1 MVKLQ
6 QLAQWRS
13 GNAGVCK
20 TSMQGFDSPL
30 CLIKQ
35 ILGQKSKGG
44 GSPANGRRWRDFA
57 EAQDSLAKRDPAL
70 QDLPRLKKQIPG
82 LKNMSER
89 ERSFPETAVTEVVK
103 YTGLMGGLMGLF
115 SGEWLVGAA
124 GAALALVA
132 HLIGKKE

>member
-1 MVKLQ
+1 
-6 QLAQWRS
+6 
-13 GNAGVCK
+13 
-20 TSMQGFDSPL
+20 MQGSL
-30 CLIKQ
+30 
-35 ILGQKSKGG
+35 
-44 GSPANGRRWRDFA
+44 ANGSRWRDFA

-103 YTGLMGGLMGLF
+103 YTGLIGGFIGLF
-115 SGEWLVGAA
+115 NGEWLVGAA

-132 HLIGKKE
+132 HVIGKRTDNQT